1 MPRAGSRCAGSPPR
15 RSRLPPG
22 RAAAPRG
29 GRRCCWARRSGS
41 GAAALCRCHPRA
53 APPAPACAA
62 APAPGA
68 LKAVHSRQC
77 LGSQHLCCQGLE
89 LQTMLRLPQVHMHPP
104 NLPQRYGALCS
115 STAQGTTRLLRP
127 AGAPGGRSHQA
138 VRALVARNVVLAL
151 LLDFGERLQRLAA
164 PAHGAQVSPAP
175 AASQRAQVCEVIRVS
190 AARSKDDPPAWQ
202 RSCGGCAVPRTR
214 TRRGRTRRGR
224 SPPRSATHA

>member
-62 APAPGA
+62 ASAPGA
-68 LKAVHSRQC
+68 LKAVHLRQC

-104 NLPQRYGALCS
+104 NLPQRDGALCS

-127 AGAPGGRSHQA
+127 AGAPGGARIRRCAHLL
-138 VRALVARNVVLAL
+138 RAMLSWRCCSISVSGSSASPRRRTARKCPR
-151 LLDFGERLQRLAA
+151 RLRRAS
-164 PAHGAQVSPAP
+164 AHRCV
-175 AASQRAQVCEVIRVS
+175 
-190 AARSKDDPPAWQ
+190 K
-202 RSCGGCAVPRTR
+202 
-214 TRRGRTRRGR
+214 
-224 SPPRSATHA
+224 